1 MENPD
6 SKGVDMLHG
15 SIMDKLIMFA
25 IPAAM
30 SGILQ
35 QLLNTI
41 DVGIVGRY
49 AGSKALAAVGMNSEI
64 INFIIFMLIGIS
76 TGSNVI
82 ISHRIGSNNLD
93 GIKKSVHTSIVLA
106 VILGIVGLCGGLLAS
121 KHILAYISTPEEIFA
136 DALLYLNIYL
146 VALPFIVVYNFGA
159 AILRC
164 IGDTK
169 RPLYALI
176 FSGVVNAILNFI
188 LVALMDMSVAGVAIA
203 TVISYIISSGIIILL
218 LIREK
223 SYLHLEISQLGI
235 DWQELKE
242 ILRIGI
248 PSGVQS
254 CIFCFANIA
263 VQAKVNTFGAAA
275 IAGASISQAFISLN
289 YYFISGFE
297 YASVTFVGQ
306 NYAAKLYDR
315 CRKIVIFAL
324 IGNISITLFT
334 SWTTLFFRSE
344 LIGLVTNDPQVIY
357 FADIRLLIM
366 LIPYIL
372 SCIYEVLSYSLRG
385 MGYANLPTIL
395 LIAGIC
401 AFRLLWLVTVQQW
414 RNTYEILH
422 IVYPAS
428 WLLTDILM
436 AVAIIVAFKKTK
448 KT

>member
-1 MENPD
+1 METFD
-6 SKGVDMLHG
+6 HKGVDMLHG
-15 SIMDKLIMFA
+15 SIMDKLILFA

-35 QLLNTI
+35 QLLNAI

-49 AGSKALAAVGMNSEI
+49 AGSDALAAVGMNSEI

-82 ISHRIGSNNLD
+82 ISHCIGSNNLN
-93 GIKKSVHTSIVLA
+93 GIKNSVHTSIFLA
-106 VILGIVGLCGGLLAS
+106 VILGFIGLFGGLLVS
-121 KHILAYISTPEEIFA
+121 KHILEYISTPKEIFA

-146 VALPFIVVYNFGA
+146 LAMPFIVVYNFGA

-176 FSGVVNAILNFI
+176 FSGIINAVLNFI
-188 LVALMDMSVAGVAIA
+188 LVAKMDMSVAGVAIA
-203 TVISYIISSGIIILL
+203 TLISYVISSGIIIVLL
-218 LIREK
+218 MREK
-223 SYLHLEISQLGI
+223 GYLHLELSELNI
-235 DWQELKE
+235 DIHELKE

-263 VQAKVNTFGAAA
+263 VQAKVNPFGPAA

-306 NYAAKLYDR
+306 NYAAKLYNR
-315 CRKIVIFAL
+315 CQKIIICAL
-324 IGNISITLFT
+324 AGNISITLFT

-344 LIGLVTNDPQVIY
+344 LIGLVTKDSQVAY
-357 FADIRLLIM
+357 YADMKM
-366 LIPYIL
+366 LILLTPYIA

-395 LIAGIC
+395 LVLGIC
-401 AFRLLWLVTVQQW
+401 AFRLLWLVTIQQW
-414 RNTYEILH
+414 HNTYVVLH
-422 IVYPAS
+422 MVYPAS

-436 AVAIIVAFKKTK
+436 GIAVTIALRKLK
-448 KT
+448 